1 MEEKNL
7 REIPNAIDTI
17 YDRRSVRNYLDKPVN
32 SDLIQE
38 VLRAGMY
45 APSGYNRQP
54 WHFVVFD
61 EKDVIAKIKA
71 MHPYASSL
79 ATAPV
84 CIMVCGDTEKELA
97 EGFYQV
103 DCSAAIE
110 NMLLAAKALGLDTC
124 WMGIYP
130 WAEVMNNFTKTF
142 DLPENVK
149 PFALISLGY
158 AATKIERPSRYNESL
173 VHYNKW

>member
-1 MEEKNL
+1 MTNTL
-7 REIPNAIDTI
+7 DTI
-17 YDRRSVRNYLDKPVN
+17 FDRRSVRKYLDKSVN
-32 SDLIQE
+32 PDLVEE
-38 VLRAGMY
+38 VLKAGLF

-54 WHFVVFD
+54 WEFVVFND
-61 EKDVIAKIKA
+61 KEIVQEIRT
-71 MHPYASSL
+71 MHPYATSL

-97 EGFYQV
+97 KGFYQV

-130 WAEVMNNFTKTF
+130 WEEVMENFSTRF
-142 DLPENVK
+142 ALPQNIK
-149 PFALISLGY
+149 PFALIALGY
-158 AATKIERPSRYNESL
+158 GAENQERPVRNNNQKI
-173 VHYNKW
+173 HYNKW

>member
-1 MEEKNL
+1 MCEN
-7 REIPNAIDTI
+7 ITNTIDTI
-17 YDRRSVRNYLDKPVN
+17 YDRRSIRTYLDKSVN
-32 SDLIQE
+32 PDLIQE
-38 VLRAGMY
+38 ILKAGMF

-61 EKDVIAKIKA
+61 DKSKIQAIKD

-79 ATAPV
+79 ATAPI

-97 EGFYQV
+97 PGFYQV

-110 NMLLAAKALGLDTC
+110 NMLLAAKSLGLDTC

-130 WAEVMNNFTKTF
+130 WEDVMANFTKTYS
-142 DLPENVK
+142 LPEHIK

-158 AATKIERPSRYNESL
+158 GASKIERPNRIDGTK

>member
-1 MEEKNL
+1 MAEHIANTM
-7 REIPNAIDTI
+7 DTI
-17 YDRRSVRNYLDKPVN
+17 YDRRSVRSFLDKSVN
-32 SDLIQE
+32 PDLVQE
-38 VLRAGMY
+38 ILRSGMY

-61 EKDVIAKIKA
+61 DKNVISNVRA
-71 MHPYASSL
+71 MHPYATSL

-84 CIMVCGDTEKELA
+84 CIMVCGDKEKELA
-97 EGFYQV
+97 SGFYQV

-130 WAEVMNNFTKTF
+130 WEDVMSAFSKEF
-142 DLPENVK
+142 ALPEHVE
-149 PFALISLGY
+149 PFALIALGY
-158 AATKIERPSRYNESL
+158 GASKIERPNRVDDSK

>member
-1 MEEKNL
+1 MTDSL
-7 REIPNAIDTI
+7 PNAIDTI
-17 YDRRSVRNYLDKPVN
+17 YDRRSIRSFVDKEVN
-32 SDLIQE
+32 PDLVQE
-38 VLRAGMY
+38 ILRAGMY

-61 EKDVIAKIKA
+61 DKSVIQKVKN

-84 CIMVCGDTEKELA
+84 CIMVCGDKEKELA
-97 EGFYQV
+97 PGFYQV

-130 WAEVMNNFTKTF
+130 WEETMTAFANEFC
-142 DLPENVK
+142 LPNHVE
-149 PFALISLGY
+149 PFALIALGY
-158 AATKIERPSRYNESL
+158 AASKVERPNRCDESKI
-173 VHYNKW
+173 HYNKW

>member
-1 MEEKNL
+1 MSEEIKNT
-7 REIPNAIDTI
+7 IDTI
-17 YDRRSVRNYLDKPVN
+17 YDRRSIRKFLDKTVN
-32 SDLIQE
+32 PDLVDEI
-38 VLRAGMY
+38 LRAGLF
-45 APSGYNRQP
+45 APSGYNKQP

-61 EKDVIAKIKA
+61 QKDLIQKIKN

-79 ATAPV
+79 ETAPV
-84 CIMVCGDTEKELA
+84 CIMVCGDTDLELA

-130 WAEVMNNFTKTF
+130 WQEVMGNFSKTF
-142 DLPENVK
+142 ELPQNVK
-149 PFALISLGY
+149 PFALIALGY
-158 AATKIERPSRYNESL
+158 GAVKLERPKRYDTSKI
-173 VHYNKW
+173 HYNKW

>member
-1 MEEKNL
+1 MEQAIANT
-7 REIPNAIDTI
+7 IDTI
-17 YDRRSVRNYLDKPVN
+17 YDRRSIRKYTDKPVN
-32 SDLIQE
+32 PDLVQE
-38 VLRAGMY
+38 ILRAGMF
-45 APSGYNRQP
+45 APSGCNKQP

-61 EKDVIAKIKA
+61 DKEIIQKIEA
-71 MHPYASSL
+71 MHPYASAL
-79 ATAPV
+79 KTAPV
-84 CIMVCGDTEKELA
+84 CIMVCGDTEKEMS

-110 NMLLAAKALGLDTC
+110 NMLLASKALGLDTC

-130 WAEVMNNFTKTF
+130 WKEVMAEFSKTF
-142 DLPENVK
+142 ALPEHVK

-158 AATKIERPSRYNESL
+158 GAVRMERPRRNNESL

>member
-1 MEEKNL
+1 MCENIK
-7 REIPNAIDTI
+7 NAIDTI
-17 YDRRSVRNYLDKPVN
+17 YDRRSVRTYLDKPVN

-61 EKDVIAKIKA
+61 DKTQIQVIKD

-97 EGFYQV
+97 PGFYQV

-110 NMLLAAKALGLDTC
+110 NMLLAANALGLDTC

-130 WAEVMNNFTKTF
+130 WEEVMANFTKAYL
-142 DLPENVK
+142 LPEHIK

-158 AATKIERPSRYNESL
+158 AASKVERPNRIDETK